1 MINALYRLICSSDL
15 YPTKFMLGVA
25 SISLGVSSLIMHGF
39 DFYTILLV
47 YGFLVLWRV
56 FDFTK
61 REGIS
66 VSIATLGAIEW
77 TYIALSATYNFNPW
91 VYNTVY
97 SELGLI
103 SSIVFSMA
111 SLWLLF
117 RSDSDKLINMLYHN
131 RRKSDL
137 KA

>member
-15 YPTKFMLGVA
+15 YPTKFMLGIA
-25 SISLGVSSLIMHGF
+25 SVSLGASSFMLHGL
-39 DFYTILLV
+39 DFYSILLV

-56 FDFTK
+56 LDFTK
-61 REGIS
+61 RDGIS
-66 VSIATLGAIEW
+66 LTIATLGAIEW
-77 TYIALSATYNFNPW
+77 TYIALSSIYNFNLW
-91 VYNTVY
+91 AYNTVY

-117 RSDSDKLINMLYHN
+117 RSESDKLINMFYHK
-131 RRKSDL
+131 RRKSDF
-137 KA
+137 KV